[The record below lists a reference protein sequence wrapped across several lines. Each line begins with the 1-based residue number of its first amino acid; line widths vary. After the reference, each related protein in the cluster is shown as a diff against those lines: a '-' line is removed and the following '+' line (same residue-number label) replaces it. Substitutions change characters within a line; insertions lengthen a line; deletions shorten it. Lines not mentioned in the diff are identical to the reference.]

1 MLGDTSQGRCG
12 LVAAIV
18 GAALTTMVAS
28 PSVFGQVNTG
38 FPNPATWIHGPL
50 YAPPAGGSPIWNPV
64 KVRMNQGLLTNG
76 GTINNFSTETAY
88 CNIADRTGEG
98 SSDFTWTEV
107 QHNSMDWVQIWSMW
121 MYPCAL
127 NLTRERGIVPGA
139 RIPYTNIREIEKA
152 LDGGA
157 MTIVL
162 PTLDSV
168 EEARDLVQMVYY
180 PPIGKRKYGPG
191 QWQTLYANVPGGYRQ
206 TFNDNVVVWVMIET
220 LDGSKAA
227 YQIAQVPGI
236 HGVFGATSDLGNF
249 SGFTNGQ
256 NDYDYLI
263 TNAHNAALFAGKR
276 ACSSFAFRNRPGHF
290 FTCTQN

>member
-12 LVAAIV
+12 LMAAIV
-18 GAALTTMVAS
+18 SAALTTMVAS
-28 PSVFGQVNTG
+28 PAVFGQVNTD
-38 FPNPATWIHGPL
+38 FPNPATWVYGPL
-50 YAPPAGGSPIWNPV
+50 FSPPAGGSPIWNPA
-64 KVRMNQGLLTNG
+64 KVRMNLGLLTNG
-76 GTINNFSTETAY
+76 GTIGSFSTETAY
-88 CNIADRTGEG
+88 CNIANRTGEG

-107 QHNSMDWVQIWSMW
+107 QHNAMDWNQVWTMW

-127 NLTRERGIVPGA
+127 NLTRERGITPGA
-139 RIPYTNIREIEKA
+139 RLPYTNIREVEKA

-162 PTLDSV
+162 PTMDSA
-168 EEARDLVQMVYY
+168 EEARNLVQMVYY

-206 TFNDNVVVWVMIET
+206 TFNDNVVVWVMVET
-220 LDGSKAA
+220 LEGSRAA

-249 SGFTNGQ
+249 SGFVNGQ

-263 TNAHNAALFAGKR
+263 TNTHNAAHFAGKR
-276 ACSSFAFRNRPGHF
+276 ACTSFAQRNRPGHT

>member
-1 MLGDTSQGRCG
+1 MLRKTTMQVLIAAVVGTVATT
-12 LVAAIV
+12 VAADKLENKGPID
-18 GAALTTMVAS
+18 
-28 PSVFGQVNTG
+28 
-38 FPNPATWIHGPL
+38 PANWVRGPL
-50 YAPPAGGSPIWNPV
+50 YGPPSGGTPIWNPA
-64 KVRMNQGLLTNG
+64 KIRMNAGLLTNG
-76 GTINNFSTETAY
+76 GTIGSFQSETAY
-88 CNIADRTGEG
+88 CNVANRTGEG

-107 QHNSMDWVQIWSMW
+107 QHNSMDWNQIWTMW

-127 NLTRERGIVPGA
+127 NLTRERGVVPGA

-162 PTLDSV
+162 PTMDSV
-168 EEARDLVQMVYY
+168 EEALDLVQMVYY

-191 QWQTLYANVPGGYRQ
+191 QWQTLYANVPGGYRE

-220 LDGSKAA
+220 LEGSKDA
-227 YQIAQVPGI
+227 YKIAQVPGI

-249 SGFTNGQ
+249 SGFVNGQ
-256 NDYDYLI
+256 NDYNYLI

-276 ACSSFAFRNRPGHF
+276 ACTAFGQRNRVDHT